1 MKFYDRENELA
12 LLAGIQKKSLLAA
25 QMTFVVG
32 RRRIGKTSLLI
43 KSSENERCVYLFVAR
58 KNEALLCNEFVD
70 EIKQQLKVEVFGDF
84 KTFNTLFAYLMELSK
99 TLHFTLIIDEFQE
112 FISINPNIYSDMQ
125 HSWDSRKSESKINL
139 ILCGSIYALMKKIFE
154 NAKEPLF
161 GRATNRIHLKAFN
174 ITTLKKILTDHYPT
188 FTKEDLLTFYLTTG
202 GVAKY
207 VELLTDSGSFTYDS
221 ILHEIFSEHS
231 LFLDEGKNVLID
243 EFGKEYANYFSILSL
258 IATSKTSRVEIESV
272 LGMNIGG
279 FLDRLE
285 NDFGLITKI
294 RPMFAKP
301 GSRSIKYQI
310 HDNFL
315 NFWFRFIYKYRGAIE
330 IGNLTYVTEIVKR
343 DYTMYSGRILEKYF
357 VEKMILEGNYSQ
369 IGSWWEK
376 SNQNEIDIVAIN
388 ENDKKIVFAEVKRQA
403 MNINQAVL
411 VGKANTLAM
420 QFKDYSIEYQYLSM
434 DDM

>member
-1 MKFYDRENELA
+1 
-12 LLAGIQKKSLLAA
+12 
-25 QMTFVVG
+25 
-32 RRRIGKTSLLI
+32 
-43 KSSENERCVYLFVAR
+43 
-58 KNEALLCNEFVD
+58 
-70 EIKQQLKVEVFGDF
+70 
-84 KTFNTLFAYLMELSK
+84 
-99 TLHFTLIIDEFQE
+99 
-112 FISINPNIYSDMQ
+112 
-125 HSWDSRKSESKINL
+125 
-139 ILCGSIYALMKKIFE
+139 
-154 NAKEPLF
+154 
-161 GRATNRIHLKAFN
+161 
-174 ITTLKKILTDHYPT
+174 
-188 FTKEDLLTFYLTTG
+188 
-202 GVAKY
+202 
-207 VELLTDSGSFTYDS
+207 
-221 ILHEIFSEHS
+221 
-231 LFLDEGKNVLID
+231 
-243 EFGKEYANYFSILSL
+243 
-258 IATSKTSRVEIESV
+258 
-272 LGMNIGG
+272 MNIGG

-330 IGNLTYVTEIVKR
+330 IGNLPYVTEIVKR

-403 MNINQAVL
+403 MNINQALL